1 MPSSAKDCRLPAVP
15 SGAPSRAQPDMWFYP
30 RHTPTLAM
38 LCPASASRF
47 LYADDDGDDRVLARL
62 LVVRGAGRGRE
73 WKGSGQ
79 VLASE
84 SVGAT
89 CSHPPLFSLLAATAT
104 DPSRKQQQGA
114 VPVHAVD

>member
-1 MPSSAKDCRLPAVP
+1 MA
-15 SGAPSRAQPDMWFYP
+15 
-30 RHTPTLAM
+30 LA
-38 LCPASASRF
+38 AA
-47 LYADDDGDDRVLARL
+47 
-62 LVVRGAGRGRE
+62 E